1 MAKNVFILKAIT
13 KTGEWSVILGESYSK
28 VTIGFD
34 INPADNCA
42 TSAVIRDCREEI
54 KTNTGHPF
62 DVLDFVVPEDWHEG
76 NLVHPITNDFFGKDS
91 VECFYI
97 TLNGNTIDKLI
108 PKPKLDKDTLDM
120 IWKKHIP
127 DLEWNWED

>member
-1 MAKNVFILKAIT
+1 MNNVFVLKVIT

-28 VTIGFD
+28 VTIGLAT
-34 INPADNCA
+34 NPKDNCA

-54 KTNTGHPF
+54 ETNTGHPF
-62 DVLDFVVPEDWHEG
+62 DVLDFIVPGSWIDG
-76 NLVHPITNDFFGKDS
+76 DIVHPITKDYFGEDS

-97 TLNGNTIDKLI
+97 TLNGNTIDKVV
-108 PKPKLDKDTLDM
+108 PKEKPDREVLDM

-127 DLEWNWED
+127 DLKWDWEE